1 LNHLYSGAGAGGRVA
16 AMVAGL
22 ALSMGLASGAGA
34 QATSSTASTT
44 GSTKA
49 ASTKTASTKTA
60 AAKPKADAGVSAA
73 PNKNIGN
80 PNAPIKMEV
89 FSDYECPSCGNF
101 YESTVKQLI
110 HSYVADGK
118 VYLVHHDFPLQ
129 MHRYSGIAARFSNGA
144 AKMGKFQD
152 VDAALFDNQ
161 AAWTESG
168 DVTKY
173 VAAAMSPQD
182 FTKLEGILKGCSN
195 SPAPQ
200 AKFDNSM
207 PAADPN
213 CSVDKYI
220 VEDIQKGYAVPVK
233 ATPTFVV
240 TYKGKTYP
248 MASAVSWEV
257 LKQFFDTLLTQ

>member
-1 LNHLYSGAGAGGRVA
+1 LSL
-16 AMVAGL
+16 GL
-22 ALSMGLASGAGA
+22 AAGIGA
-34 QATSSTASTT
+34 QAT
-44 GSTKA
+44 KPA
-49 ASTKTASTKTA
+49 APATKTASTKSV
-60 AAKPKADAGVSAA
+60 AAKPKADSGISAI
-73 PNKNIGN
+73 PNKTIGN
-80 PNAPIKMEV
+80 PSAPIKMEV

-101 YESTVKQLI
+101 YENTLKQMI
-110 HSYVADGK
+110 NSYVAEGK

-129 MHRYSGIAARFSNGA
+129 MHRYSGLAARFANGA

-173 VAAAMSPQD
+173 VQGAMSASD
-182 FTKLEGILKGCSN
+182 FAKLTTILKGCSN

-207 PAADPN
+207 PAGDPN
-213 CSVDKYI
+213 CPVDKFI
-220 VEDIQKGYAVPVK
+220 VEDIAKGYQVPIK

-240 TYKGKTYP
+240 TYKGKAYPP
-248 MASAVSWEV
+248 MASSVTWQV
-257 LKQFFDTLLTQ
+257 LKQFFDTLLSQ